1 MEKEKVHKFIYIF
14 VFLAIIGL
22 CLRLPAGLA
31 GMAGMG
37 GTAET
42 GNETEIFNRAKLA
55 LFDRKW
61 DQALAELNRL
71 QELFPSSSYYSQ
83 VLFYKGNCFE
93 EKKMPKKALENY
105 NAFLNVSR
113 NESLKEEATRSII
126 DLNFI
131 LHERTGEKKYLER
144 IIRLL
149 ESRSAFV
156 RYYAA
161 FKLSYLKNK
170 STASRAVPVL
180 NEIIKKESDR
190 DLVDRARLALMR
202 IDPDFLKKSPKPKSL
217 EGRIL
222 RIQVYDKKTKR
233 TSFSFNF
240 PFMLARLALDSLPE
254 KEKKL
259 LRDKGYDLDKIVET
273 LVDTGEI
280 LRIENKDG
288 VIKIWIE

>member
-1 MEKEKVHKFIYIF
+1 MF

-31 GMAGMG
+31 GMAG
-37 GTAET
+37 TVET

-93 EKKMPKKALENY
+93 EKNMVKEALENY

-113 NESLKEEATRSII
+113 NESLKDEATRSII

-131 LHERTGEKKYLER
+131 LYEKTGEKKYLGR

-149 ESRSAFV
+149 ESRSVFV
-156 RYYAA
+156 RFYAA
-161 FKLSYLKNK
+161 FKLSYVKDK

-180 NEIIKKESDR
+180 NEIIKKESDQE
-190 DLVDRARLALMR
+190 LVERAKLALMR
-202 IDPDFLKKSPKPKSL
+202 IDPDLLKKVSKPKSL
-217 EGRIL
+217 ESRVL
-222 RIQVYDKKTKR
+222 KLQVYDKKRKR
-233 TSFSFNF
+233 TSFSFNI
-240 PFMLARLALDSLPE
+240 PFMFAQLALDSLPE

-259 LRDKGYDLDKIVET
+259 LRDKGYDLDKIVDT
-273 LVDTGEI
+273 LVNTGEI
-280 LRIENKDG
+280 IKIESEDA
-288 VIKIWIE
+288 VFKIWIE